1 MISCLIILN
10 AEISVAY
17 PFKTSLIISAR
28 SAYVTS
34 LNTAFVS
41 RQIKLE
47 HKMMNF
53 LKFLIKSVFGYLIV
67 AYIIRE
73 YELTVGQKSLGAVLS
88 EGFEKFFDVIEKPSR
103 RKSRS
108 RREAREKNIK
118 DNLNSQMV
126 SFDALKG
133 LWEQI

>member
-1 MISCLIILN
+1 
-10 AEISVAY
+10 
-17 PFKTSLIISAR
+17 
-28 SAYVTS
+28 
-34 LNTAFVS
+34 
-41 RQIKLE
+41 
-47 HKMMNF
+47 MMNF

-88 EGFEKFFDVIEKPSR
+88 EGFEKFFDVIKKPSR